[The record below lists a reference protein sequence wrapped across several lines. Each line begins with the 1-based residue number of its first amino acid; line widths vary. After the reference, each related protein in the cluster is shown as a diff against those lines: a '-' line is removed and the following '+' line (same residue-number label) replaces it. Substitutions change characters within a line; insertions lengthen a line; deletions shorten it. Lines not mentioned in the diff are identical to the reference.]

1 MTPEDAYSQSMD
13 LLREAKRI
21 AETYGFDLAKMTIS
35 DLKRYQAFEKAAQEL
50 VDSLEIE
57 DDTE

>member
-1 MTPEDAYSQSMD
+1 MD